1 MEKMDKIT
9 KIMDYIIVLFMKY
22 VIWLRFKCMIVSSVL
37 AVLC

>member
-9 KIMDYIIVLFMKY
+9 IIMDYIIVLFMRY
-22 VIWLRFKCMIVSSVL
+22 VIWIRFKYMIVSSVL